1 MEIENKEID
10 ICNKNLKLI
19 KNKPTESLKKM
30 AKNEIYISRKR
41 QQIEKFYYK
50 RAYNLIFSQ
59 NFKEIF
65 ICGLGSCVNLAVKV
79 ALFILEA
86 LPNLSIESIETDSIV
101 HVDDY
106 INEDNDELVL
116 RKEDRKS
123 NLIRIKIIKK

>member
-1 MEIENKEID
+1 
-10 ICNKNLKLI
+10 
-19 KNKPTESLKKM
+19 M

-41 QQIEKFYYK
+41 QQVEKFYYK

-86 LPNLSIESIETDSIV
+86 LPNSSTNL
-101 HVDDY
+101 VDISAKAFLGGHTIDILLVPSLKL
-106 INEDNDELVL
+106 INF
-116 RKEDRKS
+116 
-123 NLIRIKIIKK
+123 IIYY